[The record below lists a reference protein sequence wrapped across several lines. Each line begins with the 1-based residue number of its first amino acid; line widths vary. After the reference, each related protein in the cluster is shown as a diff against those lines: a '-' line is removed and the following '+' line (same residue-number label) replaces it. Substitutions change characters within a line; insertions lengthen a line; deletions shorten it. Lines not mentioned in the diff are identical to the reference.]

1 MPFWWK
7 RRRRPWFGRLRYR
20 RRFQTKRRKYRRRR
34 FTRRRNRKP
43 ARRRRRRHHK
53 VRRKLKKIKIQQWQ
67 PDSIRKCKI
76 KGLSTLVL
84 GAAGRQ
90 GRCYT
95 NTYGDYIQPKAPA
108 GGGFGSE
115 LITLKWL
122 YSEYL
127 AHRNIWTTTNEYKDL
142 LRYTGCTI
150 TLFRHP
156 EIDFVIK
163 YELQP
168 PFDLNKYTY
177 AELQPHNMLL
187 AKRKKILLSQRTNPR
202 GKLKVKLK
210 IKPPKQMI
218 TKWFF
223 AKDFCPF
230 GLVKISASAANF
242 NYPNIPPGSQS
253 NILTVYS
260 LNTMFYHNSNW
271 LINTPDQ
278 GYVNITTQ
286 KFPMW
291 FKYKDRGA
299 EKWYKYYPNDNK
311 ILSKYNH
318 DKYLRSISYE
328 DGFFNPKIL
337 LSYEVKV
344 GGSPDVTTPDS
355 SATPLATLPL
365 VPLRYNPEVDNG
377 FDNIVYLT
385 SIAKGSFDK
394 PTVTPDYIFTG
405 VPLWMIFFGYQDFL
419 LQKSNDKGLLTTHMF
434 VVKSPALR
442 PISQTT
448 EQRYYPILNLDFAF
462 GRLPYDEYISA
473 NIKSK
478 WYPTAE
484 QQDVII
490 NDIVTTGPYIPKFYT
505 NQPITTWELD
515 YRYSF
520 YFKWGGPEV
529 TDPKIEDPC
538 TRGTYPVPDKLHQG
552 VQIKNPEKLD
562 TNTIFHEWDYR
573 RGIITQSAL
582 KRMSANLEIDT
593 DFEND
598 ITETPRKRQKVSK
611 EIPCIENKQ
620 KEIQTCLQELCSESS
635 FQETPENLQ
644 QYIQQQQHQQHKL
657 KRNLILLLT
666 HLKKEQRCLQLQT
679 GLLD

>member
-7 RRRRPWFGRLRYR
+7 RRKRPWYGRFRYR

-43 ARRRRRRHHK
+43 TRRRRRRHHK

-76 KGLSTLVL
+76 KGLSTIVL
-84 GAAGRQ
+84 GASGRQ
-90 GRCYT
+90 SRCYT

-122 YSEYL
+122 YTEYL
-127 AHRNIWTTTNEYKDL
+127 AHRNIWTTSNQYKDL
-142 LRYTGCTI
+142 LRYTGASI
-150 TLFRHP
+150 TFFRHP
-156 EIDFVIK
+156 FIDFIIT

-187 AKRKKILLSQRTNPR
+187 RRRKKILLSQQTNPK

-223 AKDFCPF
+223 AKDFCPY
-230 GLVKISASAANF
+230 GLVKLSAAAANF
-242 NYPNIPPGSQS
+242 NYPNLPPGSQS
-253 NILTVYS
+253 NILTIYA
-260 LNTMFYHNSNW
+260 LNTFFYHNSDW
-271 LINTPDQ
+271 GITKSE

-286 KFPMW
+286 KFPLF
-291 FKYKDRGA
+291 FKYKDKSG
-299 EKWYKYYPNDNK
+299 EKWYKYDPTDDA
-311 ILSKYNH
+311 ILKKYNNN
-318 DKYLRSISYE
+318 KYLRSISYD

-337 LSYEVKV
+337 LSFKV
-344 GGSPDVTTPDS
+344 YAGGTQHGTTDP
-355 SATPLATLPL
+355 TGGTELATLPII
-365 VPLRYNPEVDNG
+365 PLRYNPEVDSG

-385 SIAKGSFDK
+385 SIQKGSFDK
-394 PTVTPDYIFTG
+394 PTVTPDYIFSG

-434 VVKSPALR
+434 VVKSPALK
-442 PISQTT
+442 PISQNT
-448 EQRYYPILNLDFAF
+448 EQKYYPILNLDFAF
-462 GRLPYDEYISA
+462 GKLPYDEYISKQ
-473 NIKSK
+473 IKAK

-490 NDIVTTGPYIPKFYT
+490 NDIVTTGPYVPKFYT

-529 TDPKIEDPC
+529 TDPKVEDPC
-538 TRGTYPVPDKLHQG
+538 NTPTYPVPDKQQQTI
-552 VQIKNPEKLD
+552 QIKNPEKLD

-582 KRMSANLEIDT
+582 KRMSAHLEIDT

-598 ITETPRKRQKVSK
+598 FTETPRKRQKVTK

-635 FQETPENLQ
+635 FQETPEDLQ
-644 QYIQQQQHQQHKL
+644 QYINQQQQQQHKL
-657 KRNLILLLT
+657 KRNLIMLLT